1 MAEPGGEKGK
11 AEAAALRRPR
21 STSWRLQG
29 LSFRQIGEKEDI
41 SHEQARQDVR
51 QFLSDVLELGKE
63 EAEELR
69 ALENARLD
77 ALWQRFYPIAIDELI
92 INDKDV
98 IVTLDSAIS
107 ACQKCL
113 QISAARRQLN
123 GLDMPIKVEV
133 GGELGLH
140 PIQQKLENY
149 TDEQLLAIAGDKGKV
164 VPMKLIA
171 SGKKKK
177 AK

>member
-1 MAEPGGEKGK
+1 MAEPGSEKGK
-11 AEAAALRRPR
+11 SEAAALRRSR

-41 SHEQARQDVR
+41 SHEQARLDVR

-77 ALWQRFYPIAIDELI
+77 ALWNRFYSIAIGDELPEDHRLVDAHY
-92 INDKDV
+92 NAWRLATQACLK
-98 IVTLDSAIS
+98 IS
-107 ACQKCL
+107 K
-113 QISAARRQLN
+113 ARRELN
-123 GLDMPIKVEV
+123 GLDMPVKIEV
-133 GGELGLH
+133 AGELGLH
-140 PIQQKLENY
+140 PIQAKMENL
-149 TDEQLLAIAGDKGKV
+149 TEEQLIAIAGDEGVV
-164 VPMKLIA
+164 VPMKLID
-171 SGKKKK
+171 GKRSK